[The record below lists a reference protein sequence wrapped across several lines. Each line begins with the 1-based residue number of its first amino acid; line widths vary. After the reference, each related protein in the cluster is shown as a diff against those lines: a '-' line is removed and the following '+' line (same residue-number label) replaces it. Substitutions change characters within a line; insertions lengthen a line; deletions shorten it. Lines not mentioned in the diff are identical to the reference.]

1 LEELL
6 PKDNENIL
14 PFPDGPVVP
23 SEPQSFLAEQMVRC
37 EECLRANPP
46 TRVSC
51 IYCAATLP
59 ATERT
64 ANLQKPTLRPLE
76 KWELGY
82 NCILKGKFPRSLSEE
97 TLAEVTSLL
106 KLGPDDLKRI
116 MASAPLP
123 LARTATPDDASLVNR
138 RLQALGVETIT
149 VSDKDLDVEQQPI
162 RVRAAESDEAGI
174 TVYPLGG
181 GSPNCISWSNLFL
194 LVSGRLTS
202 KRVEVKE
209 RKGRR
214 RENEILDMSEFFS
227 DELVAD
233 IYREGELTN
242 FRIVGS
248 SFDFSCLGHGK
259 SLISR
264 ENLAALIQVM
274 REKAP
279 QAAYDNS
286 YDSVRPALEPVWPSE
301 QQVESRGWRRER
313 PGKYTTGESVETT
326 NEGQFLRYSRL
337 RYYLRTT
344 LG

>member
-23 SEPQSFLAEQMVRC
+23 SEPQGFLPEQMVRC

-46 TRVSC
+46 TRVTC
-51 IYCAATLP
+51 IYCAASLP
-59 ATERT
+59 ASEST

-82 NCILKGKFPRSLSEE
+82 NCIVTDKFSDSLNEE
-97 TLAEVTSLL
+97 TLAQITSLL
-106 KLGPDDLKRI
+106 KLGVDDLKRI
-116 MASAPLP
+116 LTSAPLP
-123 LARTATPDDASLVNR
+123 LARTATPEEASLVDK
-138 RLQALGVETIT
+138 RLEALGVETVTIG
-149 VSDKDLDVEQQPI
+149 DKDLGVDQPPI
-162 RVRAAESDEAGI
+162 RVRAAELDE
-174 TVYPLGG
+174 TSVTMHPLGG
-181 GSPNCISWSNLFL
+181 RGPCCINWSDLVL
-194 LVSGRLTS
+194 LVLGRLTS
-202 KRVEVKE
+202 KRVELKE
-209 RKGRR
+209 RKAGR
-214 RENEILDMSEFFS
+214 RENEILDTSEFFS

-233 IYREGELTN
+233 IYRQGELIN
-242 FRIVGS
+242 FRIVAS
-248 SFDFSCLGHGK
+248 SFDFSCLGYGK
-259 SLISR
+259 SLISG
-264 ENLAALIQVM
+264 ENLTALIQVV

-286 YDSVRPALEPVWPSE
+286 YDSMRQALEPVWPSE
-301 QQVESRGWRRER
+301 QQIESRGWRRER

-344 LG
+344 AR